1 MLATVGMISAFRR
14 NSGPSTP
21 ATVNWFL
28 SAPLPVATPLR
39 VMLLPTIAGSAAK
52 TRCQKPWLRITTGA
66 LPGTSSSGRSSRPWS
81 GLAPSRLNR
90 LDDVSSSSTRSGCSR
105 PSSVALRPWEI
116 DISWNDRFSV
126 RTSMYWPGDGQSSG
140 MLIPGDRSH
149 STASR
154 SGLGYGKGFSRT
166 PLTTLKIAV
175 LAPIPMASDAMM
187 MKVETGLRRSM
198 RRA

>member
-1 MLATVGMISAFRR
+1 
-14 NSGPSTP
+14 
-21 ATVNWFL
+21 
-28 SAPLPVATPLR
+28 
-39 VMLLPTIAGSAAK
+39 
-52 TRCQKPWLRITTGA
+52 
-66 LPGTSSSGRSSRPWS
+66 
-81 GLAPSRLNR
+81 
-90 LDDVSSSSTRSGCSR
+90 
-105 PSSVALRPWEI
+105 
-116 DISWNDRFSV
+116 
-126 RTSMYWPGDGQSSG
+126 MYWPGDGQSSG